1 MLALYA
7 VQVFSDHSHCTTRSG
22 LEVTKSFEYAFF
34 LGFGVLAVDGLNT
47 NVINIFL
54 RFKVISGQRD

>member
-1 MLALYA
+1 M
-7 VQVFSDHSHCTTRSG
+7 
-22 LEVTKSFEYAFF
+22 EVTKSFEYAFF

-54 RFKVISGQRD
+54 RFKVIRGQRD